1 LEELSQQVPV
11 WWWPAAILGG
21 SIPVIVAAGI
31 VYYNEAPAVRVVLE
45 PPAAKTVRYRT
56 ASMFKRLLEEKGFHT
71 GIHVFAASVVVDF
84 DHHEVRRL
92 VLGLPYRLD
101 LLRRLVIYST
111 AGSAEFTDHGLVD
124 ANVPVVLARDPAAT
138 GLLTRQVKLYE
149 GMRLEEAHWHIQDGL
164 TVFDLHVSY
173 GLPEMPSADEMALL
187 AEALADV
194 VDQTTKVS
202 ISVLKGVKGEGSS

>member
-1 LEELSQQVPV
+1 VEEQVPV
-11 WWWPAAILGG
+11 WWWPAAALGG
-21 SIPVIVAAGI
+21 FVPVIVAAGI

-45 PPAAKTVRYRT
+45 PPVAKTVRYRL

-101 LLRRLVIYST
+101 LLRKLVIYST

-149 GMRLEEAHWHIQDGL
+149 GMRLEEAHWHVQDGL

-173 GLPEMPSADEMALL
+173 GLPEMPSADEMALW

-202 ISVLKGVKGEGSS
+202 ISVLKGVKVEGSS